1 MAIFSNNRPST
12 CLSLRLCSF
21 VLCALP
27 CLLTGC
33 VANWSVLGERIP
45 GGTHPTE
52 VACSTCA
59 APQGVVAGTVQTA
72 TPQTGAPSVPE
83 PQRGSLPPASGT
95 QVSTPAP
102 PVPEVPVDVTQQELI
117 ETRTALLNREE
128 AIAALTQRE
137 SVMQDVVQKLVIDLE
152 NMRSEMRLRN
162 EREAQQKAE
171 DRKELEEFRKLN
183 QELVEILQSSDGSQ
197 EQTPGAPAP
206 LRTPPSPQAPEA
218 VNELKTLPP
227 ANGSL

>member
-1 MAIFSNNRPST
+1 M
-12 CLSLRLCSF
+12 
-21 VLCALP
+21 
-27 CLLTGC
+27 
-33 VANWSVLGERIP
+33 
-45 GGTHPTE
+45 
-52 VACSTCA
+52 
-59 APQGVVAGTVQTA
+59 
-72 TPQTGAPSVPE
+72 
-83 PQRGSLPPASGT
+83 
-95 QVSTPAP
+95 
-102 PVPEVPVDVTQQELI
+102 DVTQQELI